1 MTVNTAKTSNV
12 NIRKIA
18 MTGVL
23 AAIATVLMFLHFQL
37 PFMPSFISLDFSEL
51 PALIAAF
58 TLGPVSGVAV
68 CFVKNLVLLSQ
79 TITGGVG
86 ELSNFIIGSAFVVPA
101 GLIYRHHR
109 NYGGAIVGSVI
120 GALLMA
126 VLGFFSNLFIIYPIY
141 TNVMPMEAIMGMY
154 QAILPGVTNLF
165 QALVIFNMPFT
176 LVKGLCD
183 VLLTFLLYK
192 HISPL
197 IKGTRQ
203 QTGKK

>member
-101 GLIYRHHR
+101 
-109 NYGGAIVGSVI
+109 
-120 GALLMA
+120 
-126 VLGFFSNLFIIYPIY
+126 LGFFSNLFIIYPIY

-154 QAILPGVTNLF
+154 QAINPSVQELW
-165 QALVIFNMPFT
+165 QALLIFNLPFT
-176 LVKGLCD
+176 FCKGLISA
-183 VLLTFLLYK
+183 VITILVYK
-192 HISPL
+192 KLEPVIN
-197 IKGTRQ
+197 
-203 QTGKK
+203 GKVV

>member
-1 MTVNTAKTSNV
+1 
-12 NIRKIA
+12 

-109 NYGGAIVGSVI
+109 NYGGAIVGSVV

-126 VLGFFSNLFIIYPIY
+126 VLGFFS
-141 TNVMPMEAIMGMY
+141 NVMPMEAIMGMY
-154 QAILPGVTNLF
+154 QAINPSVQELW
-165 QALVIFNMPFT
+165 QALLIFNLPFT
-176 LVKGLCD
+176 FCKGLISA
-183 VLLTFLLYK
+183 VITILVYK
-192 HISPL
+192 KLEPI
-197 IKGTRQ
+197 IN
-203 QTGKK
+203 GKVV

>member
-86 ELSNFIIGSAFVVPA
+86 EL
-101 GLIYRHHR
+101 
-109 NYGGAIVGSVI
+109 
-120 GALLMA
+120 
-126 VLGFFSNLFIIYPIY
+126 
-141 TNVMPMEAIMGMY
+141 
-154 QAILPGVTNLF
+154 
-165 QALVIFNMPFT
+165 
-176 LVKGLCD
+176 
-183 VLLTFLLYK
+183 
-192 HISPL
+192 
-197 IKGTRQ
+197 
-203 QTGKK
+203 